1 MKDDVTDKLIQG
13 ISWTGG
19 AIGNAKWGGAYL
31 RDVLGSLNKD
41 ILEKAQDYHLIMQG
55 LDKD

>member
-1 MKDDVTDKLIQG
+1 LKDDVTDKLIQG

-41 ILEKAQDYHLIMQG
+41 ILEKA
-55 LDKD
+55 